1 MACNAGPDIIEDGL
15 VLCLDAAN
23 INSYPKSGT
32 TWSDLSGNGNHGAL
46 QNMDGAN
53 FSSDNRGSLTFDG
66 TNEKVNCGNFLSDAQ
81 SALSIC
87 VWFKPSYVPSGAQS
101 PFRLVSRF
109 VGTGN
114 IAGKVTLDTFDASGN
129 GNGARFQVTTSN
141 NTVYR
146 ASVGSVLEAKWLFY
160 VGTFSQANSKIK
172 IYKNAQE
179 LASTNTSGTIG
190 AYDYPWTLGEDNTTI
205 SAQEWFDGNMASVS
219 IYNRALTA
227 DEIRRNYEA
236 TVGRYT

>member
-1 MACNAGPDIIEDGL
+1 MACNSGPDIIEDGL

-32 TWSDLSGNGNHGAL
+32 TWSDLSGNGNHGTL
-46 QNMDGAN
+46 NNMDASN
-53 FSSDNRGSLTFDG
+53 FSSDNGGSLTFDG

-87 VWFKPSYVPSGAQS
+87 VWFKPSYVPSGSQKA
-101 PFRLVSRF
+101 FRLVSRF
-109 VGTGN
+109 TGTGST
-114 IAGKVTLDTFDASGN
+114 AGRVVLDTNDGLGN
-129 GNGARFQVTTSN
+129 GHGARFVISNSGNTT
-141 NTVYR
+141 YQ
-146 ASVGSVLEAKWLFY
+146 AYVGSVLETKWLFY
-160 VGTFSQANSKIK
+160 VGTFSQADSKIK

-190 AYDYPWTLGEDNTTI
+190 AYNYPWNLGEDNTTV
-205 SAQEWFDGNMASVS
+205 SDQEWFDGNMASVS

-227 DEIRRNYEA
+227 DEIRQNYEA

>member
-1 MACNAGPDIIEDGL
+1 MACNSGPDIIEDGL

-23 INSYPKSGT
+23 INSYPKSGA
-32 TWSDLSGNGNHGAL
+32 TWSDLAGNGNHGAL
-46 QNMDGAN
+46 QNMENN
-53 FSSDNRGSLTFDG
+53 FDAGNKRSLTFDG
-66 TNEKVNCGNFLSDAQ
+66 SNEKVNCGTFLSDAQ
-81 SALSIC
+81 DALSIC
-87 VWFKPSYVPSGAQS
+87 VWFKPSYVPSGSQS
-101 PFRLVSRF
+101 SFRLVSRF

-114 IAGKVTLDTFDASGN
+114 TAGKVILDTNDGFGN
-129 GNGARFQVTTSN
+129 GNGARFQVTNSS

-146 ASVGSVLEAKWLFY
+146 ASVGSVLETKWLFY

-190 AYDYPWTLGEDNTTI
+190 AYNYPWTLGEDNTTV

-227 DEIRRNYEA
+227 DEVRQNYEA

>member
-1 MACNAGPDIIEDGL
+1 MACNSGPDIIEDGL

-101 PFRLVSRF
+101 PFRLVSRYF
-109 VGTGN
+109 GTGLT
-114 IAGKVTLDTFDASGN
+114 AGIVVLDTYGVTGVD
-129 GNGARFQVTTSN
+129 GARFGISN
-141 NTVYR
+141 SSNTYYQ
-146 ASVGSVLEAKWLFY
+146 AKADSVLEAKWLFY

-190 AYDYPWTLGEDNTTI
+190 AYNYPWTIGEDNTTA
-205 SAQEWFDGNMASVS
+205 SVQEWFDGNMASVS

-236 TVGRYT
+236 TKGRYE